1 MEERELQAGWACP
14 SECWETAAA
23 GAAAPGSVLAEL
35 QLETLC
41 SRGREDK
48 PTSGNS
54 AAPAFT
60 CAQVKQSKP

>member
-1 MEERELQAGWACP
+1 MEERERQARWACP

-23 GAAAPGSVLAEL
+23 GGAAPDSVLAEL

-48 PTSGNS
+48 PHQRRLGSSCLYLHAGE
-54 AAPAFT
+54 AE
-60 CAQVKQSKP
+60 